1 MEPLHINAY
10 STRRVSTVL
19 LIGEQTQEMFAIGNA
34 FLVDLRLEAG
44 GTHQRPFPLQRIKQL
59 SDPQCRPPQSPSGA
73 TGSACWIAK
82 KAPSRLV
89 RNTTSQSAGFMR
101 TAKPSRA
108 IPGNG
113 GHDGAKRLPCSCPIL
128 PGKTT
133 RSRDREDSGYKRLA
147 ELFRRTSGKF
157 RGLFDNNS

>member
-1 MEPLHINAY
+1 MKWHELRFHSSAILNA
-10 STRRVSTVL
+10 
-19 LIGEQTQEMFAIGNA
+19 
-34 FLVDLRLEAG
+34 DLRKALPA
-44 GTHQRPFPLQRIKQL
+44 QQ
-59 SDPQCRPPQSPSGA
+59 A
-73 TGSACWIAK
+73 VACWIAK

-89 RNTTSQSAGFMR
+89 SNTTSQSAGFMR

-157 RGLFDNNS
+157 RGLFYNNS